1 MEVSELAGL
10 FEKKKK
16 QQSQRN
22 EEAKLTWPQRIVSD
36 FRDLI
41 YVLAAF
47 MFVYMLLLRVVVVV
61 GPSMYNTLVDG
72 DRLVLLSNVIYQNPK
87 QGDVIVASKD
97 SFRDGECIIK
107 RVIATEGQTVDIDF
121 QLGVVYVDG
130 IALQEDYTY
139 TMTTMPEGM
148 RFPATVPDGCVF
160 AMGDNRNSSMDSR
173 NPQIGFID
181 EREILGKAV
190 FLMMPGTHGGTE
202 EAQYDRIG
210 FEVFR

>member
-1 MEVSELAGL
+1 MAGL
-10 FEKKKK
+10 FEKKKERK
-16 QQSQRN
+16 DD
-22 EEAKLTWPQRIVSD
+22 EEKLTWPQRIVSD
-36 FRDLI
+36 FHDLI
-41 YVLAAF
+41 YVLAVF
-47 MFVYMLLLRVVVVV
+47 MCIYILFLRVVVVV

-72 DRLVLLSNVIYQNPK
+72 DRLVLISNVLYQNPK

-139 TMTTMPEGM
+139 TLTTTPEGM
-148 RFPATVPDGCVF
+148 QFPATVPEGCVF
-160 AMGDNRNSSMDSR
+160 AMGDNRNNSMDSR

-181 EREILGKAV
+181 KREILGRAV
-190 FLMMPGTHGGTE
+190 FLMMPGTNEGTE
-202 EAQYDRIG
+202 EPQYDRIG
-210 FEVFR
+210 FEVLQ

>member
-1 MEVSELAGL
+1 MAGL

-16 QQSQRN
+16 QAQSGD
-22 EEAKLTWPQRIVSD
+22 EVKLTLPQRIVSD

-41 YVLAAF
+41 YVLAVF
-47 MFVYMLLLRVVVVV
+47 MFVYMLLFRVVVVV

-72 DRLVLLSNVIYQNPK
+72 DRLVLVSNVLYQNPE

-121 QLGVVYVDG
+121 QLGVVYVNG

-139 TMTTMPEGM
+139 TMTTTPEGM
-148 RFPATVPDGCVF
+148 KFPLTVPEDCVF
-160 AMGDNRNSSMDSR
+160 AMGDNRNNSMDSR

-181 EREILGKAV
+181 KREILGKAV
-190 FLMMPGTHGGTE
+190 FLMMPGTNDGKE
-202 EAQYDRIG
+202 EPQYDRIG
-210 FEVFR
+210 FEVLR

>member
-1 MEVSELAGL
+1 MAGL